1 MSTGFGLGRRRPEG
15 SAADF
20 AVTGSRV
27 ALLALTVAFLG
38 AALVNLR
45 LSMRVQALIYLVGM
59 VGLNLPHGG
68 YEHFA
73 NLRRRATEFRLR
85 YVGGYL
91 LMVGGFVG
99 LFAVAPVAGLAL
111 SLGVACAKGGGGD
124 LHVMRATTGTDHL
137 RTRTQ
142 RLLAAAVR
150 GGAVMAVPIVFW
162 PGTFHTFSAYMVNIF
177 DPGALDPLARYF
189 SVTRPL
195 IGAGYVTRLA
205 VGVGYG
211 ALLVG
216 HLGLG
221 FLRRTG
227 SGSFRADAAETL
239 LLVAYFAVVPV
250 VVAVGLYFPLW
261 YSARQVA
268 RELAVP
274 EAADGP
280 DLLAAETPGGV
291 ALRAWGVLVA
301 GAVATGAV
309 AAAVWW
315 LAPNPLGYAPLL
327 YGAVAFW
334 SVFISIIAL
343 PHVVVG
349 AVLDR
354 GRGIWHVP

>member
-1 MSTGFGLGRRRPEG
+1 MSTTFGLGRRRPEG
-15 SAADF
+15 SAADL
-20 AVTGSRV
+20 AVTASRV

-38 AALVNLR
+38 AALADLR
-45 LSMRVQALIYLVGM
+45 LSMRVQALVYLVGM

-91 LMVGGFVG
+91 AMVAGFVG

-111 SLGVACAKGGGGD
+111 ALAVACAKGGGGD
-124 LHVMRATTGTDHL
+124 LHVMRVTTGTDHL
-137 RTRTQ
+137 RTRAQ
-142 RLLAAAVR
+142 RLLAATVR
-150 GGAVMAVPIVFW
+150 GGAVMTVPIVAF
-162 PGTFHTFSAYMVNIF
+162 PETFHTFSGIMVGLF
-177 DPGALDPLARYF
+177 QPGAL
-189 SVTRPL
+189 
-195 IGAGYVTRLA
+195 GAAGLDFGATRLA
-205 VGVGYG
+205 VAGGYG
-211 ALLVG
+211 TLLVA

-221 FLRRTG
+221 FRRRTG

-261 YSARQVA
+261 YSTRQVA
-268 RELAVP
+268 RELSVP
-274 EAADGP
+274 EITDGP
-280 DLLAAETPGGV
+280 DLLDAETTGGV

-309 AAAVWW
+309 AAAVWL

-334 SVFISIIAL
+334 SVFISIVAL

>member
-1 MSTGFGLGRRRPEG
+1 MSTGFGLDRRRPEG

-45 LSMRVQALIYLVGM
+45 LSMRVQALVYLVGM

-142 RLLAAAVR
+142 RLLAAAVH
-150 GGAVMAVPIVFW
+150 GGAVMAVPIVAF
-162 PGTFHTFSAYMVNIF
+162 PETFHTFSGIMVGLF
-177 DPGALDPLARYF
+177 EPGAL
-189 SVTRPL
+189 
-195 IGAGYVTRLA
+195 GAAGLNFDVTRLA

-354 GRGIWHVP
+354 SRGIWHVP